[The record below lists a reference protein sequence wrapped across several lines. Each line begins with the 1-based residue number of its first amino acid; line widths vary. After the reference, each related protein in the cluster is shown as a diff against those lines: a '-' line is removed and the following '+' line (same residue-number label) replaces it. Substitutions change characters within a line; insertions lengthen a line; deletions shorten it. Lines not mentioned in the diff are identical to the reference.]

1 MELRSLL
8 ASLKAN
14 TACKELQ
21 RQEQPPWTVHSTF
34 LDFPRWV
41 GFYPAIL
48 RMHPVFLAKNWKK
61 ISLKKDWLQ
70 GPSGECSNR
79 SDQAPRLLAS
89 HFQLNCTQHSGEE
102 WKDTA
107 RYADEHSA
115 IWLQLCCK
123 KKLFILPWW
132 GMIYVSRT
140 LTYGVLWKHPL
151 ILNVSNHLFFHWCL
165 KCHH

>member
-1 MELRSLL
+1 MELKSLL

-21 RQEQPPWTVHSTF
+21 RQEQPPWTVQSTF
-34 LDFPRWV
+34 LDFPRWL

-48 RMHPVFLAKNWKK
+48 RMHPVFLAKNWQK
-61 ISLKKDWLQ
+61 ISLKQDWLQ

-79 SDQAPRLLAS
+79 SDQAPWLLAS

-102 WKDTA
+102 WKKDTA
-107 RYADEHSA
+107 SMQTSIQPSDYSCVAKR
-115 IWLQLCCK
+115 
-123 KKLFILPWW
+123 

-140 LTYGVLWKHPL
+140 LTSVVLWKHPL
-151 ILNVSNHLFFHWCL
+151 IFNVSNHLFFHWCL
-165 KCHH
+165 KCHQ